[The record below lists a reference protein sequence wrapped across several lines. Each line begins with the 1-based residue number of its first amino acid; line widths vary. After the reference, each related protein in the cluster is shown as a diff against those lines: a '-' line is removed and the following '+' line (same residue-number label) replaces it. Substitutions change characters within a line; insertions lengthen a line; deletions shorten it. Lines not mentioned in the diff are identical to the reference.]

1 MARTAVAVTQIDRA
15 VGVAPATFASAD
27 VANGNYVPND
37 GRTWI
42 ELDNTDAAQQTCTVH
57 PARTV
62 DGQSVTGVDHIV
74 AAGAQLRLGPYP
86 TSDYSGQLAINC
98 TSANLKVAAYRL
110 PE

>member
-1 MARTAVAVTQIDRA
+1 MPRTAVAVTQLNRS
-15 VGVAPATFASAD
+15 VGVAPATFAAAD
-27 VANGNYVPND
+27 AVNGNVVPND

-62 DGQSVTGVDHIV
+62 DGQSVTGLDHIV

-86 TSDYSGQLAINC
+86 VGDYSASLAINC
-98 TSANLKVAAYRL
+98 TSANLQVAAYSL
-110 PE
+110 PD